1 VITKEQILAI
11 EESIGVVWPIEP
23 DEITLMMHAAYKL
36 GAEETI
42 DECCKAICWK
52 CDRPNSYG
60 LPIRVEL
67 RSGITWVHDIPE
79 GNTVCLAE
87 SIREHFYR
95 EEQKP

>member
-1 VITKEQILAI
+1 MITKEQITRHRRIHRCCIAD
-11 EESIGVVWPIEP
+11 EP
-23 DEITLMMHAAYKL
+23 DEVTLMMHAAYKL
-36 GAEETI
+36 GAEEAI
-42 DECCKAICWK
+42 EECCKAICWK

-87 SIREHFYR
+87 SICEHFY
-95 EEQKP
+95 QQSKI